1 MKLIEQKQLKKSA
14 ALYHSNYT
22 SVNVAK
28 GLEISQRARGDLLE
42 AHEYCALEAASILA
56 VYFVHLNVS
65 GMVSDEGLQKRIVE
79 RARQIAEEKLG
90 YGLEAELTD

>member
-1 MKLIEQKQLKKSA
+1 VKYIEQKQLKKSA

-42 AHEYCALEAASILA
+42 VREYDELEAASLLA
-56 VYFVHLNVS
+56 VYFVHLNVT
-65 GMVSDEGLQKRIVE
+65 GLVKDEALQARLVE
-79 RARQIAEEKLG
+79 RARRIAEEKLG
-90 YGLEAELTD
+90 YGLEAELTE